1 MPSMIAADA
10 GGQRD
15 VLILLATYNGA
26 LYLDE
31 QLASIEAQQG
41 VGRLDILASDDGS
54 TDTTRV
60 LLEGWA
66 ARWSRGS
73 FDIRPGP
80 GAGFSENFRHLM
92 VSATGAA
99 RFVAFADQDDIWDAD
114 KLSVAIDIL
123 AEQAADRP
131 GLYFSRTRLVDAK
144 GVFMGYSPLF
154 RRKPAFENA
163 IVQSIGGGNTVV
175 LNGAAFALLAESAR
189 RTGFQTHDWWTYM
202 LIAGAG
208 GYVHYDATAHIA
220 YRQHGANVIG
230 KNTGVMARL
239 SRIGQ
244 LLDGRFAN
252 WTERNL
258 MALEACWDLLTPA
271 ARQTLQNVRE
281 ARQTYGPLAYQKLRM
296 AGIFRQTMLG
306 NLALIAAAMLGK
318 L

>member
-1 MPSMIAADA
+1 MPSMIAADT

-31 QLASIEAQQG
+31 QLASIETQQG
-41 VGRLDILASDDGS
+41 VGRIDILASDDGS

-99 RFVAFADQDDIWDAD
+99 NFIAFADQDDIWDAD
-114 KLSVAIDIL
+114 KLSTAIDIL
-123 AEQAADRP
+123 AQQAADRP

-144 GVFMGYSPLF
+144 GAFMGYSPLF
-154 RRKPAFENA
+154 RRQPAFENA

-175 LNGAAFALLAESAR
+175 LNAPAFALLAESAR

-208 GYVHYDATAHIA
+208 GYVHYDATAHIG

-258 MALEACWDLLTPA
+258 TALEACSDLLTPA